1 MRHRDRH
8 RRGVKLNQLREL
20 TVKAKIRGTRPAA
33 HQKTVGAQVV
43 FQQGQHAQITRL
55 DDGLGGGVGAHVT
68 QAQDLAVSHL
78 LGVLLQRSVIEWL
91 A

>member
-1 MRHRDRH
+1 M
-8 RRGVKLNQLREL
+8 
-20 TVKAKIRGTRPAA
+20 T
-33 HQKTVGAQVV
+33 HQKAMGSQVV
-43 FQQGQHAQITRL
+43 FQQRQHAQITRL

-68 QAQDLAVSHL
+68 QARDLAISHL